1 MADPVHLHGYRYSV
15 YNRIA
20 RLVLLSKWVEHQ
32 TIEVDPFAELSE
44 AYLRLH
50 PFGRVPVLTHGA
62 FTLFETNAITRYV
75 DRAFEG
81 PSLQPE
87 SAAAL
92 ARMDQVISVIDAY
105 AYWPM
110 VRQVSSH
117 GFFRPFF
124 GEESR
129 REEIDAGLEAS
140 GKVLSFLDGVASEGL
155 VLGGREITLADCH
168 LAPMLDYFV
177 RAEQGTE
184 ALSSHRAL
192 QGWWDQIS
200 DLDVLKATD
209 PFTPAQPPSE
219 RQFAADGSKNPRR

>member
-20 RLVLLSKWVEHQ
+20 RLALLLKKVDHQ

-44 AYLRLH
+44 AYLTLH

-62 FTLFETNAITRYV
+62 FKLFETSAITRYI
-75 DRAFEG
+75 DRAFTG

-87 SAAAL
+87 STAAL
-92 ARMDQVISVIDAY
+92 GRMDQVISVIDAY

-117 GFFRPFF
+117 AFFRPFF
-124 GEESR
+124 GEQSS
-129 REEIDAGLEAS
+129 REEVDAGLEAS
-140 GKVLSFLDGVASEGL
+140 RKVLSFLDGVAGEGE
-155 VLGGREITLADCH
+155 VLTGRDITLADCH
-168 LAPMLDYFV
+168 LAPMMDYFV
-177 RAEQGTE
+177 RAEEGKA
-184 ALSSHRAL
+184 ALSPHLAL
-192 QGWWDQIS
+192 QRWWDHVS

-209 PFTPAQPPSE
+209 PFTTQTIS
-219 RQFAADGSKNPRR
+219 Q